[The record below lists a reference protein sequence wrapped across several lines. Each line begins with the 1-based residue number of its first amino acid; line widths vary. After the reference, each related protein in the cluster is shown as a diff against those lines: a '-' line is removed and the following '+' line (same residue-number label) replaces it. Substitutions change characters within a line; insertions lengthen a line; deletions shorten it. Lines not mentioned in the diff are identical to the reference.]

1 MQHHT
6 VDVAVLGAGT
16 AGLAA
21 YRAAV
26 AAGRRAV
33 LIEGGPFGTTCA
45 RVGCMPSKLLIAAAE
60 AAHAVERWP
69 AFGLRLAGGM
79 EVDGRAVMARVRR
92 ERDRFVG
99 FVLEG
104 VDRIPASDKLVGQA
118 RFVGPHTL
126 EVQTVAGAP
135 GHRVEFA
142 SAVVATGSTADV
154 PTVLRAAGDR
164 LVINDDVFDWEDLP
178 SAVAVFGPGVIGLEL
193 GQSLH
198 RLGVAVHLLGRG
210 GRVGPFQDPALQDYA
225 HRTMASEFPLHADAR
240 DLVVRRDGDAVELRF
255 TSRGQAQTIRV
266 DHVLAATGR
275 TPNVRGLGLEHTGIA
290 LDERGVPRFDR
301 RTLQCGESH
310 IFIAGDANADVPL
323 LHEAA
328 DEGRIAGENAAR
340 WPAVLPGE
348 RRTPIAVVFSDPQ
361 MAVVGEPFTRLDPG
375 RTVTGTVS
383 FEDQGRSRVM
393 LRNRGLLHV
402 YVDVPSG
409 RLQGA
414 EMIGP
419 DAEHIAHLLAWVIQ
433 LGQTVDGVL
442 ALPFYHPVVE
452 EGLRTALRDA
462 RLKRETALAQ
472 SPVAA

>member
-26 AAGRRAV
+26 AAGKRAV
-33 LIEGGPFGTTCA
+33 IIEGGPFGTTCA

-60 AAHAVERWP
+60 AAHGVEKWP
-69 AFGLRLAGGM
+69 AFGLRLDGKLR
-79 EVDGRAVMARVRR
+79 VDGRAVMDRVRR

-104 VDRIPASDKLVGQA
+104 VESIPGRDKLIGFA
-118 RFVGPHTL
+118 RFTGPNTL
-126 EVQTVAGAP
+126 EVLGQTGQ
-135 GHRVEFA
+135 A
-142 SAVVATGSTADV
+142 SHAVDFGRAVIATGSSPDL
-154 PTVLRAAGDR
+154 PLPLRAAGDR
-164 LVINDDVFDWEDLP
+164 LIVNDDVFSWEDLP
-178 SAVAVFGPGVIGLEL
+178 SSVAVFGPGVIGLEL
-193 GQSLH
+193 GQALH
-198 RLGVAVHLLGRG
+198 RLGVAVHVFGRS

-225 HRTMASEFPLHADAR
+225 RRTMAAEFPLHADASDVALTR
-240 DLVVRRDGDAVELRF
+240 NGDTVEVRFSSE
-255 TSRGQAQTIRV
+255 GQSQTVRV
-266 DHVLAATGR
+266 DYVLAATGR
-275 TPNVRGLGLEHTGIA
+275 TPNVRGLGLERTGIT
-290 LDERGVPRFDR
+290 LDGRGIPLFDR
-301 RTLQCGESH
+301 HTLQCGDSH
-310 IFIAGDANADVPL
+310 IFIAGDANADLPL

-328 DEGRIAGENAAR
+328 DEGRIAGDNAAR
-340 WPAVLPGE
+340 WPHVAPGQ

-361 MAVVGEPFTRLDPG
+361 MAVVGSPFASLDPS
-375 RTVTGTVS
+375 RTVTGAVS

-393 LRNRGLLHV
+393 LRNKGLLHV
-402 YVDVPSG
+402 YADIDSG
-409 RLQGA
+409 LLLGA

-452 EGLRTALRDA
+452 EGLRTALRNAKAQRDM
-462 RLKRETALAQ
+462 ALATRTI
-472 SPVAA
+472 AA